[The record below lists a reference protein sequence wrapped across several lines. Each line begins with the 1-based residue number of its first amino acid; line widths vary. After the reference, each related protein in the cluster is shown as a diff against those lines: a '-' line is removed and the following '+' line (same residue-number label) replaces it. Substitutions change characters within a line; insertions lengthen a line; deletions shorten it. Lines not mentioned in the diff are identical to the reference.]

1 MSPGNDETR
10 VCGYMV
16 YIYIYIY
23 IVIFHVI
30 FLKEGTLAL
39 DEIVQLFPGTKD
51 DMVSNILV

>member
-1 MSPGNDETR
+1 MSPGNDETHA
-10 VCGYMV
+10 CGYMV
-16 YIYIYIY
+16 YIYIY

>member
-16 YIYIYIY
+16 YIYIY